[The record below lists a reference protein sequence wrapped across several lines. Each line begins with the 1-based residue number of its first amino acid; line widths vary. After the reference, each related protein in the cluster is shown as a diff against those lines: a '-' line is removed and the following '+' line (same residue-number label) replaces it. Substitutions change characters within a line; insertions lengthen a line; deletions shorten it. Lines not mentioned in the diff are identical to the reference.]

1 MAQTYISLGT
11 NSGKR
16 LQNIQLAVKKLKDII
31 LIEKISSS
39 YLTQPVEIKGGW
51 FINCVVR
58 GQTEKEPLQ
67 LLKCL
72 LQIEK
77 EMGRVRGKKEK
88 RTIDLDILF
97 FEEKIIKMENLTI
110 PHPRAHQRRFVLVP
124 LAEINP
130 QLKHPLFGKS
140 IQVILNELQDI
151 SKVEKVETTI
161 AN

>member
-11 NSGKR
+11 NNGKR
-16 LQNIQLAVKKLKDII
+16 LQNIQLAVKKLKNII

-140 IQVILNELQDI
+140 IQVILNDLQDI

>member
-31 LIEKISSS
+31 LIEKISSP

-51 FINCVVR
+51 FINCVIR

-140 IQVILNELQDI
+140 IQVILNDLQDI